1 MQNKKTQMSVGSII
15 QRCHKLR
22 QKRKQCIDQARQTL
36 DEIEK
41 ERLLQVAEHYGRI
54 VSEEQV
60 KINLSKDKTEEV
72 ISESE
77 EESDNDLEEDK

>member
-1 MQNKKTQMSVGSII
+1 MQSKKSQMSVGLII

-22 QKRKQCIDQARQTL
+22 QKRKQCIDQARQTT

-54 VSEEQV
+54 VSEEQL
-60 KINLSKDKTEEV
+60 KINLSKDSKTEEV
-72 ISESE
+72 ISESQDD
-77 EESDNDLEEDK
+77 ESDSEEDK